1 MLHARQPSIQHIRLV
16 ASRVPERVP
25 HNWPSSLRLL
35 CTAAIICG
43 QWDHLLSVSLSV
55 HRLVCARV
63 RVRSAYTSV
72 AALGTMARNS
82 RDLLVVLFEAPSSE
96 IEDRGRSPSG
106 HVAATR
112 CKYSVATAA
121 RAARDQHA
129 RQPLVLGGLVQYPKA
144 AETARCG
151 CTSASC
157 CELARLLRAVA
168 ARGQRPCYRARAAA
182 ATARDQ
188 GGMYAEPFATGADR
202 IAPAPFCR
210 QRIAF
215 SCHRGLTNITASPL
229 QLALHDRFC
238 ARCTHI
244 RCIYLGT
251 NAVTIEPTHAQILIG
266 AAGRRATQAF
276 TFDRVRPD
284 SPRSISLALLA
295 RGPRACLPSH
305 RSL

>member
-1 MLHARQPSIQHIRLV
+1 MKLGCIELSSPMQPYAARTPTEYPTYPPRGFSRSRACTSQLALQL
-16 ASRVPERVP
+16 ASPM
-25 HNWPSSLRLL
+25 HG
-35 CTAAIICG
+35 C
-43 QWDHLLSVSLSV
+43 DHLLSVRLSV
-55 HRLVCARV
+55 HRLVCASV
-63 RVRSAYTSV
+63 RVRSPYTSV

-106 HVAATR
+106 HVTATR

-182 ATARDQ
+182 ATPRDQ
-188 GGMYAEPFATGADR
+188 GGMYAEPWSGQN
-202 IAPAPFCR
+202 C
-210 QRIAF
+210 
-215 SCHRGLTNITASPL
+215 
-229 QLALHDRFC
+229 
-238 ARCTHI
+238 
-244 RCIYLGT
+244 
-251 NAVTIEPTHAQILIG
+251 
-266 AAGRRATQAF
+266 
-276 TFDRVRPD
+276 
-284 SPRSISLALLA
+284 
-295 RGPRACLPSH
+295 PRAVLPSAH
-305 RSL
+305 RFLLPPWADKHHRCPRHCSSHCTTVSALVALTPDASI

>member
-63 RVRSAYTSV
+63 RVRSAYTAV

-129 RQPLVLGGLVQYPKA
+129 RQPLVLGGLVRYPKA
-144 AETARCG
+144 AETARRG

-182 ATARDQ
+182 ATTRDQ

-202 IAPAPFCR
+202 ITPR
-210 QRIAF
+210 
-215 SCHRGLTNITASPL
+215 
-229 QLALHDRFC
+229 
-238 ARCTHI
+238 
-244 RCIYLGT
+244 
-251 NAVTIEPTHAQILIG
+251 AVWPSAH
-266 AAGRRATQAF
+266 
-276 TFDRVRPD
+276 RVRLPLWAD
-284 SPRSISLALLA
+284 KHRRLAIAARAARPFLRSLYSHPMHLF
-295 RGPRACLPSH
+295 RHQCGHHRAHACANSH
-305 RSL
+305 RRCRPPRHAGLHI

>member
-1 MLHARQPSIQHIRLV
+1 MR
-16 ASRVPERVP
+16 
-25 HNWPSSLRLL
+25 
-35 CTAAIICG
+35 
-43 QWDHLLSVSLSV
+43 LSV

-106 HVAATR
+106 HVTATR

-157 CELARLLRAVA
+157 CELARLRRAVA

-182 ATARDQ
+182 ATTRDQ

-202 IAPAPFCR
+202 IAPPRRFAV
-210 QRIAF
+210 
-215 SCHRGLTNITASPL
+215 SASLSP
-229 QLALHDRFC
+229 
-238 ARCTHI
+238 
-244 RCIYLGT
+244 
-251 NAVTIEPTHAQILIG
+251 
-266 AAGRRATQAF
+266 AT
-276 TFDRVRPD
+276 V
-284 SPRSISLALLA
+284 
-295 RGPRACLPSH
+295 G
-305 RSL
+305 